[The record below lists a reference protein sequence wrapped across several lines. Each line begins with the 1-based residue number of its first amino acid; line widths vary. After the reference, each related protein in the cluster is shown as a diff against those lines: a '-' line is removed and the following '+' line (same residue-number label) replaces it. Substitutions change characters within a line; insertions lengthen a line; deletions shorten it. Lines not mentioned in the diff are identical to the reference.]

1 MQQEG
6 YEAFWLSR
14 LRGMAWDSFRTL
26 KYFSNYFDYLA
37 KKHEG
42 VFFIE
47 EIGTSFE
54 GM

>member
-1 MQQEG
+1 MQHEG
-6 YEAFWLSR
+6 YEASR
-14 LRGMAWDSFRTL
+14 PHGMAWDSFRTL
-26 KYFSNYFDYLA
+26 KDFSTYFNYLA
-37 KKHEG
+37 KKHGE